1 MQTLKQKITMDKL
14 RLFWVKLKLYL
25 IILYYFILFNIY
37 IASREGN
44 IDMVKFLLGSGAS
57 IEAEDN
63 DGITSLFQGFLSK
76 KLKLREFG
84 FFFS

>member
-1 MQTLKQKITMDKL
+1 
-14 RLFWVKLKLYL
+14 
-25 IILYYFILFNIY
+25 
-37 IASREGN
+37 
-44 IDMVKFLLGSGAS
+44 MVKFLLGSGAS